1 MPRENRGM
9 TRPGR
14 RFEGLGQEVRR
25 RHRTWMA
32 SMTFA
37 TVGWA
42 VIWLTLCLVRWAP
55 EWAPGA
61 AVAFNLASLFGLV
74 GLGLGVFTLRAK
86 LAWILITAAPIFAN
100 ASLLSLRVVVPDLFE
115 HGTAADPEQRE
126 ARLGTPFRE
135 QPSPGACSRA
145 A

>member
-1 MPRENRGM
+1 M

-37 TVGWA
+37 TIGWA
-42 VIWLTLCLVRWAP
+42 VIWLTLCFVRWAP
-55 EWAPGA
+55 EWAPSA
-61 AVAFNLASLFGLV
+61 AVAFNLGAAFGLV

-115 HGTAADPEQRE
+115 HGATADPASRE
-126 ARLGTPFRE
+126 ARLEALFRE
-135 QPSPGACSRA
+135 RPSPAACSRTA
-145 A
+145 